1 MVNKNLFSKS
11 STLPA
16 ANTLNA
22 AGGIAYSLSAE
33 NALAQYAVTGTF
45 NNTYYASDTEQLDKI
60 LEFAQQCDSEYV
72 AKLAV
77 YARQKN
83 MKDTPALLLNVL
95 ANRGE
100 DGLSFL
106 RRIFHT
112 VVNNSK
118 MLRNFITILESG
130 KCGRKSMGTAVKNLV
145 REWFYKRNAADI
157 FYDSVGQSPSIPQ
170 IIRKAHV
177 KPQSQEQDALFKWFL
192 GREHNFN
199 YLPEVVQQFEFFKKD
214 QTAEVPKIEFRMLT
228 ALNLSKSQWKEIARN
243 ATWNQLR
250 MNLNTF
256 VRHDVF
262 ADKSILESSVE
273 KLRNP
278 ELIRRN
284 NAFPYQLLT
293 TYQNTLSKVPVELS
307 NTLQEAMEIA
317 TENVPEIRGAA
328 VCVDTSGSMRSPVTG
343 YRAGSTSATRCVD
356 VAALFA
362 SCLLRKNK
370 NTKVIPFDTQVHE
383 SNLNP
388 FDSVMTNAAL
398 LAGFGGG
405 GTSCESAL
413 RYLNQENWNGN
424 VVIFISDNESWLKTS
439 YADSVPHFM
448 RNHYANSSTGLMNE
462 WSVFKKK
469 NPKAKLVCVDI
480 QAEASTQAPDSKDIL
495 TIGGWSDSVFSV
507 VDNFVNGD
515 DRRDFAEIVRQTP
528 LSD

>member
-1 MVNKNLFSKS
+1 
-11 STLPA
+11 
-16 ANTLNA
+16 
-22 AGGIAYSLSAE
+22 
-33 NALAQYAVTGTF
+33 
-45 NNTYYASDTEQLDKI
+45 
-60 LEFAQQCDSEYV
+60 
-72 AKLAV
+72 
-77 YARQKN
+77 
-83 MKDTPALLLNVL
+83 
-95 ANRGE
+95 
-100 DGLSFL
+100 
-106 RRIFHT
+106 
-112 VVNNSK
+112 
-118 MLRNFITILESG
+118 
-130 KCGRKSMGTAVKNLV
+130 
-145 REWFYKRNAADI
+145 
-157 FYDSVGQSPSIPQ
+157 
-170 IIRKAHV
+170 
-177 KPQSQEQDALFKWFL
+177 
-192 GREHNFN
+192 
-199 YLPEVVQQFEFFKKD
+199 
-214 QTAEVPKIEFRMLT
+214 
-228 ALNLSKSQWKEIARN
+228 
-243 ATWNQLR
+243 
-250 MNLNTF
+250 
-256 VRHDVF
+256 
-262 ADKSILESSVE
+262 
-273 KLRNP
+273 
-278 ELIRRN
+278 
-284 NAFPYQLLT
+284 
-293 TYQNTLSKVPVELS
+293 
-307 NTLQEAMEIA
+307 
-317 TENVPEIRGAA
+317 VPEIRGAA

-495 TIGGWSDSVFSV
+495 NIGGWSDSVFSV